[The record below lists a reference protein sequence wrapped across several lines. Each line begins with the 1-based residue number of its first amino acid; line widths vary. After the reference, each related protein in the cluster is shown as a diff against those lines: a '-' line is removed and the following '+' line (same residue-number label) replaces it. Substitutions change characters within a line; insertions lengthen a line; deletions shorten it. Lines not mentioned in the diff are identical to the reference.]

1 MAASLDTTAAV
12 RRLLH
17 RTGFAAG
24 PDEVAAAARAGF
36 GTTLERVLHPD
47 PAASQA
53 TPPTFPALTKP
64 KKSDTAAKKDYRH
77 KVAAQSA
84 ELVLWWLDRMVSSPE
99 PWVEK
104 RTLRWH
110 GHWATSIVKVKSAAA
125 MAAQNQTER
134 RLGGGDFAGFA
145 RAMVKDPALM
155 IWLDAS
161 GNTPTA
167 PNENLGR
174 ELMELFTLGFGNY
187 QENDV
192 RQAALALTGW
202 RVDRKAAA
210 PTAQFDPSRHARGT
224 ETILGKTAAFDADS
238 LVDLLVSQPASPR
251 YLATR
256 LWGWLV
262 SPTPPSPASLDRLV
276 KEYGPGR
283 STTALFAA
291 MLSDPAFVD
300 PASVLVKQPI
310 DYLVGALRALQIRP
324 AKLPDKG
331 KRALAAGLR
340 GLGQVPFRPPS
351 VGGWPTNGAWL
362 TTSAADARFDLATA
376 LAKAADL
383 GAISAL
389 KTTARADHLA
399 EILGVGAWTAR
410 TRSVLAGTSDPAA
423 AVALALCA
431 PEYVVSR

>member
-104 RTLRWH
+104 RTLLWH

-210 PTAQFDPSRHARGT
+210 PTAHFDPSRHARGT

-238 LVDLLVSQPASPR
+238 LVDLLVSPTGLTAVSRDPAVGLAGRRRHRPR
-251 YLATR
+251 RPAWTGWSRSTGRAAVRPRCSRRCWPTR
-256 LWGWLV
+256 R
-262 SPTPPSPASLDRLV
+262 SSTRRACSSNN
-276 KEYGPGR
+276 R
-283 STTALFAA
+283 STTW
-291 MLSDPAFVD
+291 SGRCGHCG
-300 PASVLVKQPI
+300 S
-310 DYLVGALRALQIRP
+310 RP

-331 KRALAAGLR
+331 KRAL
-340 GLGQVPFRPPS
+340 
-351 VGGWPTNGAWL
+351 
-362 TTSAADARFDLATA
+362 
-376 LAKAADL
+376 
-383 GAISAL
+383 
-389 KTTARADHLA
+389 
-399 EILGVGAWTAR
+399 
-410 TRSVLAGTSDPAA
+410 
-423 AVALALCA
+423 
-431 PEYVVSR
+431 